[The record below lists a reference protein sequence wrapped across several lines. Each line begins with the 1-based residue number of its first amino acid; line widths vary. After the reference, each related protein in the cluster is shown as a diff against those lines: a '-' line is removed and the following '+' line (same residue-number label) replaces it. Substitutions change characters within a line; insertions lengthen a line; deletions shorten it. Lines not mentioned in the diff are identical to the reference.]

1 MTVVDLTRTW
11 AKGNEIIYIARM
23 RDKRQ
28 QSNNRWQYESPIND
42 QKILIITSLITR
54 QGACD
59 EAFFFLLVVLFCRK
73 KLCFFILY
81 I

>member
-28 QSNNRWQYESPIND
+28 QHSRKAISSQQSNKR
-42 QKILIITSLITR
+42 
-54 QGACD
+54 
-59 EAFFFLLVVLFCRK
+59 
-73 KLCFFILY
+73 
-81 I
+81 

>member
-28 QSNNRWQYESPIND
+28 QHSRLTILSQQSNNRWQYESPIND
-42 QKILIITSLITR
+42 QKIVIITSLITR

-59 EAFFFLLVVLFCRK
+59 EAFFFC
-73 KLCFFILY
+73 
-81 I
+81 